1 MRRIHIINGLYL
13 SNKEKYI
20 NSISKLLSPY
30 NCIVIP
36 DDYSIEQWYKSLNRI
51 EETLF
56 VHDKEDIY
64 ISCCVTSRIRLNQLL
79 IAIEAVGEI
88 LNREYEIDFIV
99 FANKEKDIK
108 ELIHK
113 TYRYAERE
121 LNELTKLYIKRQRKF
136 IELMRSVEYFKYSLT
151 FSEIELID

>member
-1 MRRIHIINGLYL
+1 MHRIHIINGLYL

-20 NSISKLLSPY
+20 NSIEKLSPY

-64 ISCCVTSRIRLNQLL
+64 IGCCITSRGRLNQLL
-79 IAIEAVGEI
+79 IAIELIGEI
-88 LNREYEIDFIV
+88 KNQEYEIDFIV

-108 ELIHK
+108 ELIYK
-113 TYRYAERE
+113 TYGYTERE

-151 FSEIELID
+151 FSEIELIN

>member
-1 MRRIHIINGLYL
+1 MRRIHIVNGLYL
-13 SNKEKYI
+13 SNREKYI
-20 NSISKLLSPY
+20 NSIEQLSPY
-30 NCIVIP
+30 NCIVLP
-36 DDYSIEQWYKSLNRI
+36 DDHSIEQWYKSLNRI

-64 ISCCVTSRIRLNQLL
+64 IGCCITSRGRLNQLL
-79 IAIEAVGEI
+79 IAIELMGEI
-88 LNREYEIDFIV
+88 KNQEYEIDFII

-108 ELIHK
+108 ELMYKNYGYTGHFLEQI
-113 TYRYAERE
+113 
-121 LNELTKLYIKRQRKF
+121 TKLYIKRQRKF